1 MTTADKPKIALVT
14 GASRGI
20 GRAIAQQLACRGM
33 LVAVNY
39 RTGSEAAESLVAELG
54 GEAKAFQA
62 DVADP
67 EAAKA
72 LVEAVIAHY
81 GQLDV
86 LVNNAGVSNDGLFL
100 DQSHDDWWKAL
111 HVNLGGAEAC
121 SRAAVPGMMRRR
133 WGRIVN
139 LSSIA
144 STRGGR
150 GQTGY
155 AASKGAI
162 EAFTRTLAREVGRKG
177 VLVNAVAPGVIET
190 EMTATTREVAGDRIK
205 ELISLQRF
213 GRPEEVAQVVGFLVS
228 DAASY
233 VTGQVLTV
241 DGGWMT

>member
-1 MTTADKPKIALVT
+1 VKIALVT

-20 GRAIAQQLACRGM
+20 GRAIAQQLAADGM
-33 LVAVNY
+33 TVAINY
-39 RTGSEAAESLVAELG
+39 RAGAEAAEQLAVELG
-54 GEAKAFQA
+54 GKAFQA
-62 DVADP
+62 DVATQGK
-67 EAAKA
+67 E

-86 LVNNAGVSNDGLFL
+86 LINNAGVTNDGLFM
-100 DQSHDDWWKAL
+100 DQPQDDWWRAL
-111 HVNLGGAEAC
+111 EVNLGGAEAC

-133 WGRIVN
+133 WGRIIN

-144 STRGGR
+144 ATKGGK

-177 VLVNAVAPGVIET
+177 VLVNAVAPGVIDT
-190 EMTATTREVAGDRIK
+190 EMTAMTREVAGDKMK
-205 ELISLQRF
+205 ELIALQRF
-213 GRPEEVAQVVGFLVS
+213 GRPEEVAQVVAFLAS
-228 DAASY
+228 DKASY

>member
-1 MTTADKPKIALVT
+1 MIALVT

-20 GRAIAQQLACRGM
+20 GLAIAQKLAADGM
-33 LVAVNY
+33 TVAINY
-39 RTGSEAAESLVAELG
+39 RTGAEAAEQLAAKLG
-54 GEAKAFQA
+54 NGARAFHA
-62 DVADP
+62 DVSTQGK
-67 EAAKA
+67 E

-86 LVNNAGVSNDGLFL
+86 LINNAGVTNDGLFL
-100 DQSHDDWWKAL
+100 DQPQADWWKAME
-111 HVNLGGAEAC
+111 VNLGGAETC

-139 LSSIA
+139 MSSIA
-144 STRGGR
+144 ATRGGK

-177 VLVNAVAPGVIET
+177 VLVNAVAPGVIDT
-190 EMTATTREVAGDRIK
+190 DMTAQSREIAGDKMK

-213 GRPEEVAQVVGFLVS
+213 GRPEEVAHVVGFLAS

>member
-1 MTTADKPKIALVT
+1 MKRVALVT

-20 GRAIAQQLACRGM
+20 GRAIAQQLAADGFS
-33 LVAVNY
+33 VAVNY
-39 RTGSEAAESLVAELG
+39 QASAEAAEQLAAEIDG
-54 GEAKAFQA
+54 KAFQA
-62 DVADP
+62 DVATQG
-67 EAAKA
+67 KA
-72 LVEAVIAHY
+72 LVDAVIAHY

-86 LVNNAGVSNDGLFL
+86 LVNNAGVTNDGLFL
-100 DQSHDDWWKAL
+100 DQGQDDWWRAL
-111 HVNLGGAEAC
+111 QVNMGGTEAC

-133 WGRIVN
+133 WGRVIN

-144 STRGGR
+144 ADRGGR

-177 VLVNAVAPGVIET
+177 VLVNAVAPGVIDT
-190 EMTATTREVAGDRIK
+190 EMTARTREVAGDKMK

-213 GRPEEVAQVVGFLVS
+213 GRPEEVAQVVGFLAS
-228 DAASY
+228 DKASY

>member
-1 MTTADKPKIALVT
+1 MSEKRIALVT

-20 GRAIAQQLACRGM
+20 GRAIAKQLAAQGAT
-33 LVAVNY
+33 VAVNY
-39 RTGSEAAESLVAELG
+39 RTNAEAARSLVAELG
-54 GEAKAFQA
+54 GDARAFQA
-62 DVADP
+62 DVSDP
-67 EAAKA
+67 SAAGG
-72 LVEAVIAHY
+72 LVASVLAHF
-81 GQLDV
+81 GRLDI
-86 LVNNAGVSNDGLFL
+86 LVNNAGITNDGLFL
-100 DQSHDDWWKAL
+100 DQAPDDWWAAL
-111 HVNLGGAEAC
+111 RTNMGGVQATC
-121 SRAAVPGMMRRR
+121 LAAVPSMMRQR

-144 STRGGR
+144 ATRGGR

-177 VLVNAVAPGVIET
+177 VLVNAVAPGVIDT
-190 EMTATTREVAGDRIK
+190 EMTAQTREVAGDKLK
-205 ELISLQRF
+205 ELIALQRF
-213 GRPEEVAQVVGFLVS
+213 GRPEEVAQVVGFLTS